1 MVELKANTAVDVLI
15 GPFVDSTDGDTEE
28 TGLTIEDEHVLL
40 SKNGQA
46 LTAKNDDTTCTHD
59 ADGYY
64 NCELNATDTNTEGTL
79 TLTVHVAGALAVRHD
94 FNVLSEAAWDSKYAP
109 KDSGYMDVN
118 VKAVSEDTTAADNLE
133 LITEISNITSL
144 AVDASGHVEAD
155 VVEISGSSTAAD
167 NAEIVFDT
175 DFATNYNTTRDAWV
189 TNLQDTVGTGNLTV
203 DVIAISGDTTA
214 ANNLE
219 SAYDGTGY
227 DVGGIDVS
235 ELNSVVDDLL
245 DGGRLDLIFD
255 DTLADTA
262 DLQAN
267 QGNWLTATGYA
278 TAAALATVDA
288 NVDAI
293 LVDTGTTL
301 PGTLTTIE
309 SKIDTVDGIVDDI
322 LTDTGTTLE
331 GHLTDIKGGT
341 FSGATD
347 SLEAIRNQGDSAW
360 ITATGFS
367 THDAADVRTE
377 MDANSTQLAAIV
389 ADTDELQTN
398 QGDWA
403 TAVGFSTH
411 DAADV
416 LNTITDDNTAIDA
429 SALNTLSTTNV
440 YHADIDLRI
449 DDANAQDEYTVTWF
463 KNGVPVTTGITNPA
477 IQAWQRTNGSA
488 LVNQSMSQIGLTGTY
503 KYDESSNRT
512 TAGEAYILV
521 ATATIDGSTRTWY
534 RIGGRDSSA

>member
-1 MVELKANTAVDVLI
+1 MRLGAAVVGASGGGHGKWEADVAVYKNKASQKIAV
-15 GPFVDSTDGDTEE
+15 FAYDSTDGSKKTGDAGNITAQISKDGAATAATNDVNPTE
-28 TGLTIEDEHVLL
+28 LD
-40 SKNGQA
+40 
-46 LTAKNDDTTCTHD
+46 
-59 ADGYY
+59 
-64 NCELNATDTNTEGTL
+64 ATDAPGIYIFDLEQAETNADMI
-79 TLTVHVAGALAVRHD
+79 VLA
-94 FNVLSEAAWDSKYAP
+94 
-109 KDSGYMDVN
+109 
-118 VKAVSEDTTAADNLE
+118 AVSSTSDIE
-133 LITEISNITSL
+133 LDPVIIYTEP
-144 AVDASGHVEAD
+144 EQRQAD
-155 VVEISGSSTAAD
+155 VAAISGDSTAAD
-167 NAEIVFDT
+167 
-175 DFATNYNTTRDAWV
+175 
-189 TNLQDTVGTGNLTV
+189 
-203 DVIAISGDTTA
+203 
-214 ANNLE
+214 NLE

-262 DLQAN
+262 DLQTN

-301 PGTLTTIE
+301 SGTLTTIE

-347 SLEAIRNQGDSAW
+347 SLEAIRNRGDAAW

-411 DAADV
+411 AAADV
-416 LNTITDDNTAIDA
+416 WSVGT
-429 SALNTLSTTNV
+429 
-440 YHADIDLRI
+440 R
-449 DDANAQDEYTVTWF
+449 Q
-463 KNGVPVTTGITNPA
+463 
-477 IQAWQRTNGSA
+477 
-488 LVNQSMSQIGLTGTY
+488 LTGTQTFNLTGDITGNLSGSVGSVTGSVGALSEAAVTDIWSTY
-503 KYDESSNRT
+503 TLPESY
-512 TAGEAYILV
+512 AA
-521 ATATIDGSTRTWY
+521 DGSAGTPAQILYLTQQGIIEFAISGTTLTIKQLDGSSTAATCTLDDDTTPTSRTRS
-534 RIGGRDSSA
+534 G